1 MRKNPH
7 RPLASN
13 IISVNPFL
21 CTEHLYTQQ
30 SQDRRQL
37 RRNGLGLF
45 VFFFLSG
52 LFLVFYYLCR
62 PERGLIILQ
71 VGILCFIFAA
81 FVAIKQFE
89 IDLLSPAFLML
100 FYFLCAYSLAPL
112 YLVFGK
118 GFSISQP
125 DDEKVMWF
133 AIIFI
138 SLVLMGYFSGIG
150 LRVARRLPVPPSDWK
165 PRSVRI
171 ILAVGVCLGLLGWLF
186 ILVTVGM
193 SPLSQFLN
201 VFEFRYRVFEI
212 GGLYFF
218 RNIVVWS
225 LWIAFWVP
233 FLNYFLKQDA
243 RWKTSTVIYL
253 TIAFLTL
260 TVFTNG
266 FGQRFMVIAPIA
278 SLLFIANL
286 SWRKL
291 GFLPLVVAVVGFV
304 WFARFYENYRGLGWN
319 RSDFLNLLS
328 ESASFDR
335 KSHVFLGHP
344 VQQGEGLLDL
354 LVFSAARVTN
364 LVDYTCEVV
373 CYYPPPGCD
382 FFYGRSYLYVLAGVV
397 PRSIVGSLRAPFT
410 DTFLT
415 RTSYMNPYM
424 ATGGTTDYGVAFG
437 QISELY
443 INFRDFGLLGGI
455 VWGIFLRIVEAYAEL
470 HRKNPAVLLFYTS
483 GFVNLLTYC
492 ILLTTTS
499 VNSINTVDLEFFL
512 LLNTLLSVVL
522 AKHL

>member
-1 MRKNPH
+1 M
-7 RPLASN
+7 SN
-13 IISVNPFL
+13 LVSLSSFILTKSIAA
-21 CTEHLYTQQ
+21 QQ
-30 SQDRRQL
+30 LRDKRQL
-37 RRNGLGLF
+37 RRNGVGLF
-45 VFFFLSG
+45 IFFFLSG

-71 VGILCFIFAA
+71 VGILCFILAG
-81 FVAIKQFE
+81 FVVTRQFE

-100 FYFLCAYSLAPL
+100 LCFFCAYSLAPL
-112 YLVFGK
+112 YLVFCK
-118 GFSISQP
+118 DFSISQP
-125 DDEKVMWF
+125 DIEKTMWF

-138 SLVLMGYFSGIG
+138 SFVLMGYFLKTGSR
-150 LRVARRLPVPPSDWK
+150 LARWLPVPPSDWK

-171 ILAVGVCLGLLGWLF
+171 ILAVGVCFGLLGWLF

-193 SPLSQFLN
+193 SPLTQFLK

-212 GGLYFF
+212 GGLYYF
-218 RNIVVWS
+218 RNLVVWA

-233 FLNYFLKQDA
+233 FLTYFLKQDA
-243 RWKTSTVIYL
+243 RRKTSTGIYL

-260 TVFTNG
+260 TVFTYG

-291 GFLPLVVAVVGFV
+291 GFLPLIVAVVGFV

-319 RSDFLNLLS
+319 RSDFLNLFS

-354 LVFSAARVTN
+354 LVFSAARITN
-364 LVDYTCEVV
+364 AVDYTCEVV
-373 CYYPPPGCD
+373 CYYPPPGYD
-382 FFYGRSYLYVLAGVV
+382 FFYGRSYLYALAGVF

-415 RTSYMNPYM
+415 RTSYMHPYM
-424 ATGGTTDYGVAFG
+424 ATGGTTDYGIAFG

-443 INFRDFGLLGGI
+443 INFREFGLLGGLL
-455 VWGIFLRIVEAYAEL
+455 WGIFLRIVEAYAEL
-470 HRKNPAVLLFYTS
+470 HRKNPAVLLYYTS

-492 ILLTTTS
+492 VLLAALTS